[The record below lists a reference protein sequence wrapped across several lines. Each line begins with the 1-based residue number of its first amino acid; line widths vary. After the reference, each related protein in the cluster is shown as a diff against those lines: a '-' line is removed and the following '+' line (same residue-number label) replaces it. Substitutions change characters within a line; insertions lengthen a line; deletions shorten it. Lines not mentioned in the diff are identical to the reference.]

1 MRSKPKYSIPYHLFM
16 LILSVI
22 LIGVL
27 LFDLMGD
34 LNSEVK
40 MLLKWTDYCLCLL
53 FAFDFI
59 YQIATTND
67 RKKYIFT
74 WGLIDLASCI
84 PVLGWGRI
92 ARIVRI
98 LKLLKAVKTT
108 KDLFEVLWRKRSES
122 VLLTACT
129 LLFSGVVFG
138 SIAVLQCEAVDGNIQ
153 TASDALWW
161 TFCTMLKGGCENY
174 DPVTSEGRLVSVVL
188 MFVGTA
194 INGTIIAF
202 VASLIISNVP
212 EKD

>member
-1 MRSKPKYSIPYHLFM
+1 M
-16 LILSVI
+16 LILSII
-22 LIGVL
+22 LIGIL
-27 LFDLMGD
+27 LFDLMGE

-40 MLLKWTDYCLCLL
+40 MLLKWTDYFLCVL
-53 FAFDFI
+53 FTFDFI
-59 YQIATTND
+59 YQTVTAED

-74 WGLIDLASCI
+74 WGLIDLASCV

-92 ARIVRI
+92 ARIIRI

-108 KDLFEVLWRKRSES
+108 KDLFEVLWRKRNES

-138 SIAVLQCEAVDGNIQ
+138 SIAVLQCESVDGNIQ
-153 TASDALWW
+153 TASDAIWW

-174 DPVTSEGRLVSVVL
+174 DPVTPEGRLVSVVL

-212 EKD
+212 EKN

>member
-1 MRSKPKYSIPYHLFM
+1 M

-22 LIGVL
+22 LLGIL
-27 LFDLMGD
+27 LFDMVGE
-34 LNSEVK
+34 LNNEVK
-40 MLLKWTDYCLCLL
+40 SLLKWTDYCLCVL

-59 YQIATTND
+59 YQVVIADN

-74 WGLIDLASCI
+74 WGLVDLASCI

-92 ARIVRI
+92 ARIIRI

-108 KDLFEVLWRKRSES
+108 KELFEVIWQKRNES
-122 VLLTACT
+122 VLFTACI

-153 TASDALWW
+153 TAGDALWW
-161 TFCTMLKGGCENY
+161 SFCTMLKGGCENY
-174 DPVTSEGRLVSVVL
+174 DPVTSEGRLVSIVL
-188 MFVGTA
+188 MFIGTA

-202 VASLIISNVP
+202 VASLVLSNAS
-212 EKD
+212 KND